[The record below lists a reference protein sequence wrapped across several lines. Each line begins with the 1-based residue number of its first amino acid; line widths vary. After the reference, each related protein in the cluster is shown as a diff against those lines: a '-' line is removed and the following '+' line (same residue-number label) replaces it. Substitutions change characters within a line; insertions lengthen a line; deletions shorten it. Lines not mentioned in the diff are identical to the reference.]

1 MTAQPIP
8 VMETVSSPAL
18 SSGAQPV
25 VVGQGMGRGSG
36 ESTATI
42 PTLLVQ
48 HLQVELRWISDCGGC
63 QPQLNA
69 DAQAGSQVTQLS
81 RLP

>member
-8 VMETVSSPAL
+8 VIETVSSPAQ

-48 HLQVELRWISDCGGC
+48 PSRWS
-63 QPQLNA
+63 
-69 DAQAGSQVTQLS
+69 
-81 RLP
+81 